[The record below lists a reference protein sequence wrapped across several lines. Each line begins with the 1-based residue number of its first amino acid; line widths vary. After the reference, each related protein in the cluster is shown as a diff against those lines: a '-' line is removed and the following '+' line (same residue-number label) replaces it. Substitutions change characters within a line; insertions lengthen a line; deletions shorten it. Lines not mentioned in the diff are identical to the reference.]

1 MSSARGTVLVLLAAC
16 NSDFPIYDSQST
28 GEPAATTTTGQ
39 VPTTTG
45 GESSTT
51 SDDTTSS
58 SSSSSSSE
66 SSSSEG
72 ESTAA
77 PPEQTCRD
85 VLDCVGMCALN
96 LDLACFQM
104 CTEGVSPD
112 EGMKAI
118 ALGTCIAQGCFASG
132 SCTPET
138 IMDIACIGCLGLGL
152 LGGSPE
158 GCEDEADACT

>member
-1 MSSARGTVLVLLAAC
+1 MRRALVLLLAAAAC
-16 NSDFPIYDSQST
+16 ASDEPFLDAQPGTST
-28 GEPAATTTTGQ
+28 GAATTTTGPL
-39 VPTTTG
+39 PTTTG
-45 GESSTT
+45 DATTTTGDPGTTTTTTTTGDAST
-51 SDDTTSS
+51 SD
-58 SSSSSSSE
+58 
-66 SSSSEG
+66 G

-85 VLDCVGMCALN
+85 ILECVGMCALN
-96 LDLACFQM
+96 FDLACFQM

-112 EGMKAI
+112 EGQKAI
-118 ALGTCIAQGCFASG
+118 ALGTCIAQGCFTSG

-152 LGGSPE
+152 LGGSPK